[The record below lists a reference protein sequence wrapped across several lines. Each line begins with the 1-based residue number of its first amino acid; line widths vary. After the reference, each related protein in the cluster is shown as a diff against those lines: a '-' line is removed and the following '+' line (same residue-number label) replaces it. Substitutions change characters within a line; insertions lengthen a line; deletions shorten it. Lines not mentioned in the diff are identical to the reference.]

1 MLHLL
6 LVLSFASGM
15 CGIAYE
21 ILYARLLTTYLGDMF
36 FVSAAILATFLL
48 GIAVGSLL
56 ARRFVRWLWT
66 IELLIGL
73 YAAVLAAVFSLF
85 GQEALRSLYPHTAG
99 RPSLVTVAVFA
110 FLILPATLVG
120 CSVPLF
126 AAYCRGHSG
135 SRNSGA
141 WFEKVYGFYNLGATF
156 CVLLIEFL
164 LLRKLGI
171 RNTLFA
177 IAGVNFASAVA
188 LFRIPPP
195 PTPTESEPF
204 RLTAVRL
211 PALALF
217 VASIL
222 SGVFQMV
229 FLKFVEVFFGPYH
242 ENFALSVALA
252 LLGISVG
259 TWAVERR
266 KWSFQRVLLWGAAAL
281 ATTFLLLYPIAR
293 LWGYVNAF
301 FTDLG
306 LPTTVGKAFCLLLM
320 GIVPFSVFGSTVP
333 ALIREHQGHRR
344 AVGYFLFV
352 SSLGNCVGY
361 LAAVF
366 WVYQS
371 FSYRSIVLLLAGLL
385 LASGVAAGP
394 VRNIMRLAG
403 ALATTV
409 AAMIILVMVWPEW
422 IFSLEYQSFVS
433 PAALQRTTESFAGT
447 EVLRRF
453 DSHISVV
460 TSKSGAES
468 LNINGHRSLMSYRG
482 QTIPTEIVYGLVPAN
497 FAPRRGHALVLGVGT
512 GMSAGTAALLFQHVT
527 TVEINP
533 AMLEMLPRWREHN
546 FDLHLR
552 KNVTLVLD
560 DGLSLLARKGEPY
573 DAIMNTVTGP
583 LYFSSSKL
591 YTKDFFD
598 LVKARLAF
606 DGIYTMWF
614 DAHAT
619 DEGARIIFTTLTHSF
634 ADCIFVFLR
643 SGYSQVICSQQPI
656 QARPIPEDQWPEPI
670 RAKLAD
676 RNLTPV
682 SALVDALVLPAHHLF
697 DTAWNAP
704 VNTFDLPALEYTM
717 ASSSLRLENDT
728 FQSYTTLRVDF
739 RRSAFRSQPLNDA
752 ELSVRCARLRILGG
766 VALPECLS
774 ALGIQ
779 DAGQAPYEYLRMVL
793 DHLRGGIGLERET
806 LIGRMMA
813 LGHTDEAL
821 AELKD
826 LVAVGGQTARTRLA
840 EIWVHLRDAGTVSDA
855 ALSDLIQ
862 LDPLLPDSRRAI
874 IATLLRREQWG
885 LALRHSE
892 ILKRMRDVNERD
904 AIVTAQLQQF
914 TATGAP

>member
-66 IELLIGL
+66 VELLIGL
-73 YAAVLAAVFSLF
+73 YAALLATMFSVF
-85 GQEALRSLYPHTAG
+85 GQQALRSLYPQTAG
-99 RPSLVTVAVFA
+99 KPALVIMAVFA
-110 FLILPATLVG
+110 FLIIPATLVG

-126 AAYCRGHSG
+126 AAWCRGHSG
-135 SRNSGA
+135 SRGASA

-177 IAGVNFASAVA
+177 IAGVNFASAAV
-188 LFRIPPP
+188 LFRISPPAPPP
-195 PTPTESEPF
+195 EAESFEPA
-204 RLTAVRL
+204 AVRR
-211 PALALF
+211 PALALLL
-217 VASIL
+217 ASIL

-259 TWAVERR
+259 TWAVQRWG
-266 KWSFQRVLLWGAAAL
+266 WSFQRVLVWGGAAL
-281 ATTFLLLYPIAR
+281 ATVFLLLYPIAR
-293 LWGYVNAF
+293 LWGHMNAF

-306 LPTTVGKAFCLLLM
+306 LPTTVGKAFSLVLL
-320 GIVPFSVFGSTVP
+320 GIVPFAVYGSTVP
-333 ALIREHQGHRR
+333 ALIREHRGHRR

-385 LASGVAAGP
+385 LASGILAGP
-394 VRNIMRLAG
+394 VRKVLRWPG
-403 ALATTV
+403 ALATAG

-433 PAALQRTTESFAGT
+433 PAALHKTIAGFAKT
-447 EVLRRF
+447 EVLRRY
-453 DSHISVV
+453 DSQVSVV
-460 TSKSGAES
+460 TSKNGAES
-468 LNINGHRSLMSYRG
+468 LNINGHRSLMSFRG

-497 FAPRRGHALVLGVGT
+497 FAPRRGSALVLGVGT
-512 GMSAGTAALLFQHVT
+512 GMSAGTAALLFRHVT
-527 TVEINP
+527 MVEINP
-533 AMLEMLPRWREHN
+533 AMLELLPRWREHN

-552 KNVTLVLD
+552 KNVTPVLD
-560 DGLSLLARKGEPY
+560 DGLSLLARKGEIY
-573 DAIMNTVTGP
+573 DVIMNTVTGP

-598 LVKARLAF
+598 LVKTRLAP

-643 SGYSQVICSQQPI
+643 TGYSQVICSQQPI
-656 QARPIPEDQWPEPI
+656 RVRPIPENEWPEPI
-670 RAKLAD
+670 RAKLAE

-682 SALVDALVLPAHHLF
+682 TALVDSLVLPAHHLF

-739 RRSAFRSQPLNDA
+739 RKSAFRSQPLTDA
-752 ELSVRCARLRILGG
+752 ELAVRCARLRMLGG
-766 VALPECLS
+766 AALPECLA
-774 ALGIQ
+774 ALGIA
-779 DAGQAPYEYLRMVL
+779 DAGVAPYEYVRMVL
-793 DHLRGGIGLERET
+793 DYLHGGIGLERET
-806 LIGRMMA
+806 LIGRLMA

-821 AELKD
+821 AELRD
-826 LVAVGGQTARTRLA
+826 MVEVGGPTARTRLA
-840 EIWVHLRDAGTVSDA
+840 ETWAQLRDNGSISDA
-855 ALSDLIQ
+855 SLSDLIQ
-862 LDPLLPDSRRAI
+862 LDPLLADSRRAV
-874 IATLLRREQWG
+874 IAALLGRHQWA

-892 ILKRMRDVNERD
+892 ILKRMRVFNERD
-904 AIVTAQLQQF
+904 ATVAAKVEEF
-914 TATGAP
+914 TASGTP

>member
-56 ARRFVRWLWT
+56 ARRFVHWLWT
-66 IELLIGL
+66 VELLIGL
-73 YAAVLAAVFSLF
+73 YAAALATIFSVF
-85 GQEALRSLYPHTAG
+85 GQEALRSLYPQTAG
-99 RPSLVTVAVFA
+99 KPALVIVAVSA

-135 SRNSGA
+135 SRSAGA

-164 LLRKLGI
+164 LLRRLGI

-177 IAGVNFASAVA
+177 IAGVNFASAAA
-188 LFRIPPP
+188 LFRVPPP
-195 PTPTESEPF
+195 HAQPETEPF
-204 RLTAVRL
+204 ELTAVRR

-217 VASIL
+217 VASVL

-259 TWAVERR
+259 TWATERR
-266 KWSFQRVLLWGAAAL
+266 RWPFQRVLLWGAALL
-281 ATTFLLLYPIAR
+281 ATGFLLLYPIAR

-385 LASGVAAGP
+385 LGSGVVAGP
-394 VRNIMRLAG
+394 LRKVVRLPWAV
-403 ALATTV
+403 ATTA
-409 AAMIILVMVWPEW
+409 AAMLGLVMFWPEW

-433 PAALQRTTESFAGT
+433 PAALEKTAAGFAGT
-447 EVLRRF
+447 EVLRRY

-512 GMSAGTAALLFQHVT
+512 GMSAGTAALLYQHVT

-560 DGLSLLARKGEPY
+560 DGLSLLARKGERY

-598 LVKARLAF
+598 LVKARLAP
-606 DGIYTMWF
+606 DGVYTMWF

-619 DEGARIIFTTLTHSF
+619 DEGARIIFTTLAHSF
-634 ADCIFVFLR
+634 ADCVFVFLR
-643 SGYSQVICSQQPI
+643 TGYSQVICSQQPI
-656 QARPIPEDQWPEPI
+656 QARTIPEDQWPEPI
-670 RAKLAD
+670 RAKLAE
-676 RNLTPV
+676 RGLTPV
-682 SALVDALVLPAHHLF
+682 SALVDALALPAHHLF

-717 ASSSLRLENDT
+717 ASSSLRLENET
-728 FQSYTTLRVDF
+728 FQSYAMLRVDF
-739 RRSAFRSQPLNDA
+739 RKSAFRSQPLNDA
-752 ELSVRCARLRILGG
+752 ELAVRCARLRILGG
-766 VALPECLS
+766 AALPECLS
-774 ALGIQ
+774 ALGVR
-779 DAGQAPYEYLRMVL
+779 DAGLAPYEYVRTVL
-793 DHLRGGIGLERET
+793 DFLRGGISLERET
-806 LIGRMMA
+806 LIGRLMA

-826 LVAVGGQTARTRLA
+826 LVAVGGETARTRLA
-840 EIWVHLRDAGTVSDA
+840 AIRGQLRNAETVSDA

-862 LDPLLPDSRRAI
+862 MDPLLADSRRAV
-874 IATLLRREQWG
+874 IATLLRREQWD

-892 ILKRMRDVNERD
+892 ILKRMRDLNERD
-904 AIVTAQLQQF
+904 AIVAAQLQEF

>member
-56 ARRFVRWLWT
+56 ARRLVRWLWT
-66 IELLIGL
+66 VELLIGL
-73 YAAVLAAVFSLF
+73 YAAVLATVFSVF
-85 GQEALRSLYPHTAG
+85 GQEALRSLYPQTAG
-99 RPSLVTVAVFA
+99 KPALVIVAVFV

-135 SRNSGA
+135 SRSSGA

-164 LLRKLGI
+164 LLRRLGI

-177 IAGVNFASAVA
+177 IAGVNFASAAA

-204 RLTAVRL
+204 RLTAVRR
-211 PALALF
+211 PALVLF
-217 VASIL
+217 IASIL

-259 TWAVERR
+259 TWAAERR
-266 KWSFQRVLLWGAAAL
+266 KWPFQRVLLWGAAAL

-394 VRNIMRLAG
+394 VRNIMRLSG

-409 AAMIILVMVWPEW
+409 AAMIVLVMVWPEW

-433 PAALQRTTESFAGT
+433 PAALQRTTESFAST

-598 LVKARLAF
+598 LVKARLAP

-643 SGYSQVICSQQPI
+643 TGYSQVICSQQPI

-682 SALVDALVLPAHHLF
+682 AALVDALALPAHHLF
-697 DTAWNAP
+697 DTAWKAP

-717 ASSSLRLENDT
+717 ASSSLRLENET

-739 RRSAFRSQPLNDA
+739 RKSAFRSQPLNDA

-779 DAGQAPYEYLRMVL
+779 DAGLAPYEYVRMVL
-793 DHLRGGIGLERET
+793 DHLRGRIGLERET
-806 LIGRMMA
+806 LIGRLMA

-826 LVAVGGQTARTRLA
+826 LVAVGGETARTRLA
-840 EIWVHLRDAGTVSDA
+840 EIWGQLRDAGTVSDA

-892 ILKRMRDVNERD
+892 ILKRMRDLNERD